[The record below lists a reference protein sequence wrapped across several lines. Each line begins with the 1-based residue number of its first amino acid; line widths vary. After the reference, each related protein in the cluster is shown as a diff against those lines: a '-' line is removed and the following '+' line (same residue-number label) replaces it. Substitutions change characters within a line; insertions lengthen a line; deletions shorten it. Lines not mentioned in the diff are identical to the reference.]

1 MLQLGN
7 KSTLA
12 SRATVAASD
21 SLANFY
27 SKQRMLAIY
36 TEDLHHE
43 LLELAFKLAFVAAFE
58 WALLAMMSESFLA
71 LSDYFMVVTARI
83 W

>member
-7 KSTLA
+7 KRTLA
-12 SRATVAASD
+12 SRATVA
-21 SLANFY
+21 ANFY

-36 TEDLHHE
+36 TEDLYHE